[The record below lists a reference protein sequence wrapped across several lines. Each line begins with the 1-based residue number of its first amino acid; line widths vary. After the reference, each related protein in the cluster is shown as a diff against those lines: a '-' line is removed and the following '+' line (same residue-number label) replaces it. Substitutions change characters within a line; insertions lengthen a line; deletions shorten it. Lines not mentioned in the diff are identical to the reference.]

1 MAEARREYAAGGVAD
16 RAGRWLVDVRAW
28 FVAGVLGSALGFAL
42 PWFRVSRS
50 YEWWYGGWH
59 LLTTNEPDLWWISII
74 FLGYAILL
82 CAGFFLPRLDALVV
96 GLLAA
101 LAIGVAL
108 SSLVVVA
115 LAAADAVT
123 DLGRVYR
130 LNLNVGLFVMLPAH
144 GLMIVAGLAALL
156 LQLARELFAI
166 GPVTNPARATAPHD
180 ASVDPAARP

>member
-1 MAEARREYAAGGVAD
+1 
-16 RAGRWLVDVRAW
+16 
-28 FVAGVLGSALGFAL
+28 
-42 PWFRVSRS
+42 
-50 YEWWYGGWH
+50 
-59 LLTTNEPDLWWISII
+59 
-74 FLGYAILL
+74 
-82 CAGFFLPRLDALVV
+82 
-96 GLLAA
+96 LAA
-101 LAIGVAL
+101 LAIGVVL

-166 GPVTNPARATAPHD
+166 APVTNPARAIAPHD
-180 ASVDPAARP
+180 EPVDHPARP